1 MSSPCP
7 VVAIRRPGC
16 DVPYDMTTRRL
27 AVPYLWGVV
36 SPVSGPK
43 YLSVRE
49 HLRRGVPALPEQT
62 LLPPEPVLCAE
73 YGVSRITLRR
83 AVDGL
88 VADGH
93 LVREQGRGTFVSR
106 PAIRHE
112 YRESFVH
119 RIAGFTSVMTE
130 QGAQVG
136 TTVLTQRIAPAAPTI
151 AGELSL
157 DTADDVVELVRLR
170 SLDGAPN
177 HVAHSFL
184 PATPYPK
191 AAEADLNQGS
201 LYDYLRREYAADLA
215 HARIVVDVGMAAA
228 EEADLLDVVA
238 GSPLPVRGTT
248 GHSSGGHPLVHS
260 FSRLRPDVSQVEF
273 EVSVTGRFD
282 APLRRPAG
290 AVA

>member
-1 MSSPCP
+1 VASPI
-7 VVAIRRPGC
+7 A
-16 DVPYDMTTRRL
+16 
-27 AVPYLWGVV
+27 
-36 SPVSGPK
+36 GPK

-49 HLRRGVPALPEQT
+49 HLRRRVSALPEHT

-93 LVREQGRGTFVSR
+93 LVREQGRGTYVTR

-119 RIAGFTSVMTE
+119 RIAGFNSVMTE

-136 TTVLTQRIAPAAPTI
+136 TSVLTQRIVPVPGQVAVELALDPA
-151 AGELSL
+151 G
-157 DTADDVVELVRLR
+157 DVVELVRLR
-170 SLDGAPN
+170 SVDGAPN

-184 PATPYPK
+184 PADRYPS
-191 AAEADLNQGS
+191 AAVEDFSEGS
-201 LYDYLRREYAADLA
+201 LYEYLRREYGADLA
-215 HARIVVDVGMAAA
+215 HARIVVDVGTAAPD
-228 EEADLLDVVA
+228 EADLLRVVA
-238 GSPLPVRGTT
+238 GSPLLVVRTT
-248 GHSSGGHPLVHS
+248 VRDSGGQPLVHS

-273 EVSVTGRFD
+273 EVSVGGR
-282 APLRRPAG
+282 
-290 AVA
+290 

>member
-1 MSSPCP
+1 
-7 VVAIRRPGC
+7 
-16 DVPYDMTTRRL
+16 MT
-27 AVPYLWGVV
+27 
-36 SPVSGPK
+36 SPVAGPK

-49 HLRRGVPALPEQT
+49 HLRRRVSGLPEHT

-93 LVREQGRGTFVSR
+93 LVREQGRGTYVTR

-119 RIAGFTSVMTE
+119 RIAGFNSVMTE

-136 TTVLTQRIAPAAPTI
+136 TTVLTQRIVPVPASVAP
-151 AGELSL
+151 ELSL
-157 DTADDVVELVRLR
+157 EPATDVVELVRLR
-170 SLDGAPN
+170 SVDGAPN

-184 PATPYPK
+184 PADRFPL
-191 AAEADLNQGS
+191 AAHQDFGEGS
-201 LYDYLRREYAADLA
+201 LYEYLRREYRADLA
-215 HARIVVDVGMAAA
+215 HARIVVDVGTAAPD
-228 EEADLLDVVA
+228 EADLLHVVA
-238 GSPLPVRGTT
+238 GSPLLVVRTT
-248 GHSSGGHPLVHS
+248 VRDSDGQPLVHS

-273 EVSVTGRFD
+273 EVSVGGR
-282 APLRRPAG
+282 
-290 AVA
+290 